1 VDRKLENAVSA
12 TINLGRSANRIV
24 KKCKNCRKQVS
35 KTELQRLVHEFT
47 LGTVMYVSENQTVQ
61 GGAESIRSAVAF
73 WNRIPTVPQAKLSSF
88 EFLESANVAQLTR
101 GKYSAG
107 VPEVVL
113 DNVFQAMFGCRPT
126 KQIFLRLCDGSTR
139 SLRVPSRTHTV
150 QCLKL
155 ALEEQVGIPCT
166 EQCLLHNGRE
176 LSDRKRLA
184 DECRVTDSSCVSV
197 MLRVAGG
204 VRVVVKTQSEV
215 FEIDVNPADTVESMM
230 KRLHHSTAGPQG
242 PCTHLELCLPEQ
254 PSAHE
259 IISQLASMV
268 NQQSAQLWQMARS
281 WHAPSC
287 TLSDPNFG
295 DLDGIDSCLQHY
307 CDIAAALSDIAVVVN
322 RTSTDNG
329 QGSIKVWWTLSAMHI
344 GPILGIV
351 ASGNRFTI
359 SGTCTHQIEDGSI
372 LSTEWSWGAMGFMRQ
387 VGLPSMPAH
396 QAQPAV
402 SARPTSGSL
411 HDSDSEYTGSQS
423 GASGAASPDSFRMAE
438 AMAEA
443 SVEESLDW
451 FIENETGVGIDD
463 IDIMDL
469 LDGGELNFA
478 LPPPTAQQVKVEPQP
493 NTCLELVGLTGHKN
507 LKREAPAH
515 GDLVC
520 LQYLD
525 YQCGYCKVVKVSTST
540 GGDGR
545 VRIRCECGGKHQDG
559 KPRMHAKWKLFR
571 TLSPEAPSP
580 VVAAIQ
586 PPDQFE
592 TDFIS
597 SLVDVPFNKRVK
609 L

>member
-1 VDRKLENAVSA
+1 MSA
-12 TINLGRSANRIV
+12 TVNLGRSANRIV
-24 KKCKNCRKQVS
+24 KKCKNCRKQGAPLSSQLVRQILTPLLAVS
-35 KTELQRLVHEFT
+35 KSELQRLVHEFT

-139 SLRVPSRTHTV
+139 SVRVPSRTHTV

-155 ALEEQVGIPCT
+155 ALEELVGIPCT

-204 VRVVVKTQSEV
+204 VRVVVKTQSQI
-215 FEIDVNPADTVESMM
+215 FEIDVNPADTVDSMM
-230 KRLHHSTAGPQG
+230 KRLHQSTAGPQG
-242 PCTHLELCLPEQ
+242 PCTHLELCFPEQ
-254 PSAHE
+254 PSAHQ

-287 TLSDPNFG
+287 TVSDPNFR

-307 CDIAAALSDIAVVVN
+307 CDIAAALSDIAVVIN

-329 QGSIKVWWTLSAMHI
+329 QGSIKVWWTLSAVHI
-344 GPILGIV
+344 GPILGIA

-359 SGTCTHQIEDGSI
+359 SGTCTHQILDGSI
-372 LSTEWSWGAMGFMRQ
+372 LSTEWSWGAMSFMTQ

-396 QAQPAV
+396 QPAV
-402 SARPTSGSL
+402 SARPTYGSL

-423 GASGAASPDSFRMAE
+423 AASGAASPDSFRGADQ
-438 AMAEA
+438 AMADAA

-451 FIENETGVGIDD
+451 FIENETGVGID
-463 IDIMDL
+463 IMDL
-469 LDGGELNFA
+469 VNGGQLNFA
-478 LPPPTAQQVKVEPQP
+478 PPTAQQVKTEPD
-493 NTCLELVGLTGHKN
+493 TCLELVGHKH

-520 LQYLD
+520 LQYLE
-525 YQCGYCKVVKVSTST
+525 YQCGYCKANKVSTST

-545 VRIRCECGGKHQDG
+545 VRIRCDCGGKHQDG
-559 KPRMHAKWKLFR
+559 KPRMHAKWKLCR
-571 TLSPEAPSP
+571 SVSPEAPSP
-580 VVAAIQ
+580 VAAIQ

-592 TDFIS
+592 SDFIS
-597 SLVDVPFNKRVK
+597 SLVDAPFNKRVK